1 MVIPKLTRNLP
12 HPFSMNGVIRRD
24 DTLQAKAV
32 REAVTNMV
40 IHSDFMVNG
49 VLKVEKFDDS
59 FVLTNPGLLKLPI
72 EQIYKGG
79 ESKARNQRIQNM
91 FRMIGFGENLGS
103 GFPLIL
109 SAWNEKH
116 WLKPELLEQT
126 DLLQVRLTLHI
137 QNEPVNESV
146 NESVN
151 EPVNEPVN
159 ERQQAILST
168 MKQNPSIT
176 RENLA
181 NKLDVSIATLKREL
195 TSLRKKG
202 YISRRGSDKNG
213 QWIILK
219 NQ

>member
-1 MVIPKLTRNLP
+1 MKSRTEILVPLAAIQAVPIAVIAWYRLHRYAWY
-12 HPFSMNGVIRRD
+12 R
-24 DTLQAKAV
+24 
-32 REAVTNMV
+32 
-40 IHSDFMVNG
+40 
-49 VLKVEKFDDS
+49 
-59 FVLTNPGLLKLPI
+59 
-72 EQIYKGG
+72 Y
-79 ESKARNQRIQNM
+79 
-91 FRMIGFGENLGS
+91 
-103 GFPLIL
+103 
-109 SAWNEKH
+109 SAIVK
-116 WLKPELLEQT
+116 
-126 DLLQVRLTLHI
+126 LTLHI
-137 QNEPVNESV
+137 Q
-146 NESVN
+146 N

-181 NKLDVSIATLKREL
+181 NKLDVSIATFKREL

>member
-1 MVIPKLTRNLP
+1 
-12 HPFSMNGVIRRD
+12 
-24 DTLQAKAV
+24 
-32 REAVTNMV
+32 
-40 IHSDFMVNG
+40 MVNG

-146 NESVN
+146 NE
-151 EPVNEPVN
+151 PVNEPVN